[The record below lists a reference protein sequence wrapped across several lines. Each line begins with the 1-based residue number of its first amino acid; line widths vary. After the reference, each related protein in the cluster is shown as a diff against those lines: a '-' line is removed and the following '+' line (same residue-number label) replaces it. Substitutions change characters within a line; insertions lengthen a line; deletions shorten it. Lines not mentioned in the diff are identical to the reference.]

1 MGKINNSN
9 SKTNLSKKRKVGEEK
24 NNSSKDEDKKRK
36 INKKN
41 VITFETY
48 IKTQKNDFRVCAKE
62 IKIYPVKEYVCYN
75 KSFFISLAT
84 NHNEGL
90 FRFSLTKKDYRFY
103 YYISK
108 DDRIQER
115 GVSKEILKRF
125 KPFDCIKI
133 ENVKNKNSDRT
144 IGIEVKCIFDIEKL
158 KSHCD
163 DTHAKSTSLTLPSNS
178 EENYRDFIDY
188 YNNSINSRCVD
199 EKTYFYVFL
208 EFSDYDHKNTFYST
222 IIELFIFRGS
232 QTIQRVYDRSF
243 PDFINFR
250 TVDDYYTYHSLQK
263 EEEKEK
269 KQKMGKNYNINNNT
283 NGFNHFNNNNSLQPF
298 NPNNTNNTL
307 PMITNSSLISTAS
320 SYPFISPDLF
330 TPNHSPI
337 LGLSNSLPITLSMN
351 SELINPS
358 LVTTTT
364 GLTQSTAM
372 DPSLLTVF
380 EDPSSHSININ
391 NPIMTNPYHNNISV
405 DFRSIETSLNRED
418 TINLN
423 PNINTNLSIPL
434 ELSTTIVHSPTSSIL
449 SLTTTQPST
458 QPSTF
463 NPLTMTYPLL
473 QQEQY
478 PQQYP
483 QQQYLQQQYL
493 PQQYLQQ
500 PQCQQS
506 QYQQPPLTP
515 PLHSNQYQQINHP
528 ILSLASHPPLHQNQ
542 YQQQPQI
549 LSSNTSYPS
558 ANRTSEITNPPLE
571 YNPVL
576 PSPESTPES
585 FSINPISN
593 NRTYDIEGISKN
605 TMDYLISSSSFN
617 TSSSTSPKDSKVN
630 FISEIGIN
638 AGKIQSSI
646 VKSSNR
652 KPKEL
657 TLNEQYSKNLHFEIR
672 SINNIDRLRN
682 QLSQSHPHPH
692 PHLLHSN
699 NNYNNHNGNGSGY
712 YDGHIDGKE
721 EGSEDSSSEG
731 NDILISY
738 YYITTKA
745 EKKNSRSR
753 GTTNEKN
760 KKNKSKSLENEDKDE
775 DKSVHDEKENKDDDN
790 DDDENKENNSNNVS
804 DSDSDSNN
812 NRNHRNKNKKEK
824 KEEEEDDDDDDDN
837 EEEEEEEEEKEEKVD
852 HISLIKHIFEGGS
865 KENFV
870 HSCPY
875 IIGDNTELL
884 YNSKRGRTNNNY
896 FFVITKGT
904 EILFISE
911 LIYIRTY
918 RRSNEKTKK
927 IKKGKKKKR
936 EGESVTNKKKLKKVK
951 KN

>member
-208 EFSDYDHKNTFYST
+208 EFKV
-222 IIELFIFRGS
+222 LKPFRGS
-232 QTIQRVYDRSF
+232 MIDLFLILLTLELWMIIILIILFKKKR
-243 PDFINFR
+243 
-250 TVDDYYTYHSLQK
+250 K
-263 EEEKEK
+263 KKK

-775 DKSVHDEKENKDDDN
+775 DKK
-790 DDDENKENNSNNVS
+790 
-804 DSDSDSNN
+804 
-812 NRNHRNKNKKEK
+812 
-824 KEEEEDDDDDDDN
+824 EEDDDDDDDN

-918 RRSNEKTKK
+918 RRSNEKNEKD
-927 IKKGKKKKR
+927 KKGKEEEER
-936 EGESVTNKKKLKKVK
+936 RRVCHQ
-951 KN
+951 